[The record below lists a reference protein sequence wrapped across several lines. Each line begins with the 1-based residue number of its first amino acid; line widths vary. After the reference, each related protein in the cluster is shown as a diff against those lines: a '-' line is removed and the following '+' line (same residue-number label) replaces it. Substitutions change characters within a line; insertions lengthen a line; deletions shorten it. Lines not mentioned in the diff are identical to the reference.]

1 MDYIKYGHHISYKN
15 FIKLTL
21 IYILVCTSIIL
32 TRYPDIRNEIKY
44 FIVADNM
51 IQNKNY
57 LILKYFTE
65 LYPDKPPLYF
75 WLLANVKKYFGD
87 NFFPWAVFLGSTL
100 PSYLITIMG
109 YSLFSKIKDE
119 STGFIISLILS
130 TIPFFIGTSI
140 FLRMDMLMG
149 SFIFMAL
156 SHFFSLYYE
165 FYQKSFLNIFMLYV
179 FIFLGIFTKGAGGFI
194 IPISVMTA
202 FLFLEK
208 NIKFFK
214 EIHFIN
220 GICLIIF
227 LTALWIFSISFF
239 PDGKNYISLMLG
251 QETLGRIVKSKA
263 HIQPFYY
270 YITKLPLLIFPYE
283 IFLFGGIIYY
293 LKNIKSFK
301 NWSPLEKIGFSWV
314 IFPFLLLS
322 CASGK
327 LEIYLLPLF
336 PGMAVII
343 CSFFMRVKETS
354 FGKTAV
360 KISIFSLIFPVF
372 FNKIFNRENES
383 IKKLTS
389 VSYSVIIF
397 FIIMGKFTEI
407 YNENFTLK
415 PVKKIIE
422 VSKREPVGYRF
433 SDFINMESELKNPI
447 LLIED
452 RDELINNFGKY
463 KNTVIVSRK
472 KYKNDLE
479 NVPTLQL
486 KYENKNYS
494 VYFTK

>member
-1 MDYIKYGHHISYKN
+1 M
-15 FIKLTL
+15 
-21 IYILVCTSIIL
+21 
-32 TRYPDIRNEIKY
+32 
-44 FIVADNM
+44 
-51 IQNKNY
+51 
-57 LILKYFTE
+57 
-65 LYPDKPPLYF
+65 
-75 WLLANVKKYFGD
+75 
-87 NFFPWAVFLGSTL
+87 
-100 PSYLITIMG
+100 
-109 YSLFSKIKDE
+109 
-119 STGFIISLILS
+119 
-130 TIPFFIGTSI
+130 
-140 FLRMDMLMG
+140 
-149 SFIFMAL
+149 
-156 SHFFSLYYE
+156 
-165 FYQKSFLNIFMLYV
+165 
-179 FIFLGIFTKGAGGFI
+179 
-194 IPISVMTA
+194 
-202 FLFLEK
+202 
-208 NIKFFK
+208 
-214 EIHFIN
+214 
-220 GICLIIF
+220 
-227 LTALWIFSISFF
+227 
-239 PDGKNYISLMLG
+239 
-251 QETLGRIVKSKA
+251 
-263 HIQPFYY
+263 
-270 YITKLPLLIFPYE
+270 
-283 IFLFGGIIYY
+283 
-293 LKNIKSFK
+293 KNIKSFK

-360 KISIFSLIFPVF
+360 KISMFSLIFPVF